1 MQRLLFLLCLILVG
15 NFAIAEDEP
24 KLGLSNAS
32 ELGYVVT
39 GGNAE
44 SETTSLKHTSEYKW
58 TWDQIK
64 LSGHYLQSSG
74 AVDTS
79 TPTNPNS
86 SATRI
91 TAENW
96 SANLR
101 YEKVL
106 TPKWFNAFVAH
117 GWNGNRFN
125 GVEYG
130 QQSDIGAKYFTA
142 NSKAFIQFFEL
153 GYRYSRDFLVATPA
167 PGDEVGVGNARYPE
181 FHLIRLFGQADYIY
195 SKTFSMG
202 LWVEYLSGISNFSKD
217 QRLNYSPYMT
227 SVLTDM
233 FSLKVAY
240 ESRYRYEQPVK
251 GNKLVDYTFTT
262 SLIATF

>member
-1 MQRLLFLLCLILVG
+1 MFRLILCLMAFSP
-15 NFAIAEDEP
+15 FAYAEEE

-44 SETTSLKHTSEYKW
+44 SETTSIKHTSEYKW
-58 TWDQIK
+58 KWDGLK

-74 AVDTS
+74 LVDTPTPANPDAQS
-79 TPTNPNS
+79 TQ
-86 SATRI
+86 I

-96 SANLR
+96 SADLR

-106 TPKWFNAFVAH
+106 TPKWFSAFLAH
-117 GWNGNRFN
+117 GWYGNRFN

-130 QQSDIGAKYFTA
+130 NQTDIGAKYFTA
-142 NSKAFIQFFEL
+142 NTETFKQFFEL
-153 GYRYSRDFLVATPA
+153 GYRYSRDFFTLRPA
-167 PGDEVGVGNARYPE
+167 AGEEKGVGDAQYPE
-181 FHLIRLFGQADYIY
+181 FHLVRMKAQVDYQH
-195 SKTFSMG
+195 SKTFSVG
-202 LWVEYLSGISNFSKD
+202 AWLEYLSGIHNFSKD
-217 QRLNYSPYMT
+217 QRLNYSPYIT

-240 ESRYRYEQPVK
+240 ESRYRYEQPIK

-262 SLIATF
+262 SLIANF